1 MAKKAMNNVKLGAFV
16 LAGLVF
22 LVVLLYMIGRNSNM
36 FGSNFTLTAQF
47 ENVQGLKTGNNV
59 RYGGIDIGTVKNINI
74 LNDTLMEVVMTIDDK
89 MKSIIHKNALASIG
103 TDGLVGNKIVNI
115 VSVKGSSTLVG
126 DGDIM
131 ATKSLTDMDEMLQ
144 TLDKT
149 NNDIN
154 IIAGE
159 MKTAMQRINS
169 SDALWGLLSD
179 KELPQQLK
187 SSVANIRLAT
197 IKANSM
203 VNDLNMIVHDV
214 KSGKGSAG
222 VILTDTILVHNLNA
236 AILKIKTVGD
246 SADALL
252 NEIITTVAG
261 IKMDINSGK
270 GPVSA
275 LLKDSVMTA
284 KISTTLDNIKEG
296 TDGFNETMEA
306 LKHTFLLRGAFRKLE
321 RQKQKEQNAKSD
333 SQ

>member
-22 LVVLLYMIGRNSNM
+22 LVVLLYMIGRNQNM
-36 FGSNFTLTAQF
+36 FGSNFILIAHF
-47 ENVQGLKTGNNV
+47 ENVQGLKAGNNV
-59 RYGGIDIGTVKNINI
+59 RYGGIDVGTVKKINI
-74 LNDTLMEVVMTIDDK
+74 LNDTMMEVVMTIDEK

-103 TDGLVGNKIVNI
+103 TDGLVGNKVVNM
-115 VSVKGSSTLVG
+115 VSAKQPSAPVE
-126 DGDIM
+126 DGDII
-131 ATKSLTDMDEMLQ
+131 ATKSLSDMDEMLE

-159 MKTAMQRINS
+159 MKTAMQRVNN
-169 SDALWGLLSD
+169 SDALWGLLED

-187 SSVANIRLAT
+187 ASVANIRLAT
-197 IKANSM
+197 LKANSM
-203 VNDLNMIVHDV
+203 VNDLNSIVHDV

-222 VILTDTILVHNLNA
+222 VILTDTTLVYNLNT
-236 AILKIKTVGD
+236 AILKMKTIGD

-252 NEIITTVAG
+252 HEITTTVSG
-261 IKMDINSGK
+261 IKTDINSGK

-275 LLKDSVMTA
+275 MLKDSVMTA
-284 KISTTLDNIKEG
+284 KISSTLDNIQEG

-306 LKHTFLLRGAFRKLE
+306 LRHSFLLRGAFRKLD
-321 RQKQKEQNAKSD
+321 KQKEKEKKEASD
-333 SQ
+333 TL

>member
-22 LVVLLYMIGRNSNM
+22 LVVLLYMIGRNQNM
-36 FGSNFTLTAQF
+36 FGSNFILIAHF
-47 ENVQGLKTGNNV
+47 ENVQGLKAGNNV
-59 RYGGIDIGTVKNINI
+59 RYGGIDVGTVKKINI
-74 LNDTLMEVVMTIDDK
+74 LNDTMMEVVMTIDEK

-103 TDGLVGNKIVNI
+103 TDGLVGNKVVNM
-115 VSVKGSSTLVG
+115 VSAKQPSSPVE
-126 DGDIM
+126 DGDII
-131 ATKSLTDMDEMLQ
+131 ATKSLSDMDEMLE

-159 MKTAMQRINS
+159 MKTAMQRVNN
-169 SDALWGLLSD
+169 SDALWGLLED

-187 SSVANIRLAT
+187 ASVANIRLAT
-197 IKANSM
+197 LKANSM
-203 VNDLNMIVHDV
+203 VNDLNSIVHDV

-222 VILTDTILVHNLNA
+222 VILTDTTLVYNLNT
-236 AILKIKTVGD
+236 AILKMKTIGD

-252 NEIITTVAG
+252 HEITTTVSG
-261 IKMDINSGK
+261 IKRDINSGK

-275 LLKDSVMTA
+275 MLKDSVMTA
-284 KISTTLDNIKEG
+284 KISSTLDNIQEG

-306 LKHTFLLRGAFRKLE
+306 LRHSFLLRGAFRKLD
-321 RQKQKEQNAKSD
+321 KQKEKEKKEASD
-333 SQ
+333 TL

>member
-22 LVVLLYMIGRNSNM
+22 LVVLLYMIGRNQNM
-36 FGSNFTLTAQF
+36 FGSNFILIAHF
-47 ENVQGLKTGNNV
+47 ENVQGLKAGNNV
-59 RYGGIDIGTVKNINI
+59 RYGGIDVGTVKKINI
-74 LNDTLMEVVMTIDDK
+74 LNDTMMEVVMTIDEK

-103 TDGLVGNKIVNI
+103 TDGLVGNKVVNM
-115 VSVKGSSTLVG
+115 VSAKQPSSPVE
-126 DGDIM
+126 DGDII
-131 ATKSLTDMDEMLQ
+131 ATKSLSDMDEMLE

-159 MKTAMQRINS
+159 MKTAMQRVNN
-169 SDALWGLLSD
+169 SDALWGLLED

-187 SSVANIRLAT
+187 ASVANIRLAT
-197 IKANSM
+197 LKANSM
-203 VNDLNMIVHDV
+203 VNDLNSIVHDV

-222 VILTDTILVHNLNA
+222 VILTDTTLVYNLNT
-236 AILKIKTVGD
+236 AILKMKTIGD

-252 NEIITTVAG
+252 HEITTTVSG
-261 IKMDINSGK
+261 IKTDINSGK

-275 LLKDSVMTA
+275 MLKDSVMTA
-284 KISTTLDNIKEG
+284 KISSTLDNIQEG

-306 LKHTFLLRGAFRKLE
+306 LRHSFLLRGAFRKLD
-321 RQKQKEQNAKSD
+321 KQKEKEKKEASD
-333 SQ
+333 TL